1 MRVIGVAKDIRYQS
15 LMKPSLPL
23 YYVPLRQL
31 APMAFDVHVKTAGS
45 LATIGPAIIREIR
58 ALDPNLAPYEVLSM
72 REQVARATATQR
84 IAVTFLTLFAALAV
98 ALAALGLYGVMS
110 YVVSQSTREL
120 SVRMALGAA
129 PKDVLRVVLS
139 RGLVLSA
146 CGLAAG
152 VVIALGTTRLLGDL
166 LYQTSARDPMTFVS
180 ALMVMVA
187 ASLAACV
194 VPAWRAARTDVA
206 HALRV

>member
-1 MRVIGVAKDIRYQS
+1 
-15 LMKPSLPL
+15 LPL
-23 YYVPLRQL
+23 FYVPLRQL
-31 APMAFDVHVKTAGS
+31 IPLAFDVHVKTAGS
-45 LATIGPAIIREIR
+45 VGTIGSVIVRQIR
-58 ALDPNLAPYEVLSM
+58 ALDPNLASYEVLSM

-84 IAVTFLTLFAALAV
+84 IAVTFLTLFAALALC
-98 ALAALGLYGVMS
+98 LAALGLYGVMS

-129 PKDVLRVVLS
+129 PWDVLRVVLA
-139 RGLVLSA
+139 RGLVLTA
-146 CGLAAG
+146 CGLVAG

-166 LYQTSARDPMTFVS
+166 LYQTSPRDPMTFAS
-180 ALMVMVA
+180 ALLVMLA
-187 ASLAACV
+187 ASLAACL